1 MSEPLNTESSRRIVN
16 HMNQDH
22 QDAIDSY
29 VRNYG
34 IDSFVGAKMLNLTPE
49 AIEVQLSIKIP
60 FDHILQDCAD
70 AKNTLVSMIK

>member
-34 IDSFVGAKMLNLTPE
+34 TSAKMTKLTPTSME
-49 AIEVQLSIKIP
+49 ITVEVP
-60 FDHILQDCAD
+60 FDHVLQDCSD
-70 AKNTLVSMIK
+70 AKKTLVNMIK